1 MRQVMKKYSIVFL
14 CLLLSACTYDRL
26 QVQVD
31 NAPGKEFV
39 LEASIDEPATKS
51 GVGEFGSFYWTAGDQ
66 LAIYTTENKFRTL
79 TLKEGAGLSTATFTG
94 VLNETEFPA
103 EVAVSPAQIAAS
115 FKDGKL
121 EVVLPEKY
129 EYNDNYA
136 IGNPPMYALLGN
148 DIGISFKH
156 LCAMLRLTIDQVP
169 AGATSVRLTSE
180 GSQMAGSFTF
190 ELTESPS
197 ISKTDSETG
206 NFIVIEF
213 KALAYPKTMTFN
225 FPVPTGEYDNLTIEI
240 LGADKKTLWSRKMK
254 GSRSFSVGQLMV
266 FDKISPFP
274 KVIDL
279 GLPTG
284 TLWADRNVGANDP
297 RGNGSLFAWGE
308 TSKKSDYTW
317 ANYVYSS
324 NEYGTEMT
332 KYNKNDLLVTL
343 EPTDDIATIAFGA
356 EWRMPTLE
364 EMQELY
370 DNCTLSMEQVVQPNG
385 WKYDYYYIFTG
396 PNGNTICFPEAGS
409 YFDGYKY
416 SGSGHYWT
424 STLYGSDNSK
434 NRGAYQLNLYS
445 VSNNNISR
453 IERYWGT
460 SVRPVYVPN
469 SYFSIS
475 ATSVTINTDETY
487 DLDVSGNTEGD
498 LIWKSED
505 ESIATVDNNGV
516 VTGQSEGQ
524 TTIVVSSSDGK
535 KKQSCV
541 VRVVPDVSSHVS
553 VSYIGGSMI
562 IINSTIRSGSILN
575 FTIRNNSSYGIRAE
589 RLTLINGVSGA
600 DWNYSVNAT
609 LGPGQSASYSLTVQS
624 NGIQEPS
631 CKFEYRYEGKTYST
645 SCSVPML

>member
-1 MRQVMKKYSIVFL
+1 MKKYSILLL
-14 CLLLSACTYDRL
+14 CVLLSACTYDRL
-26 QVQVD
+26 QVQVI

-51 GVGEFGSFYWTAGDQ
+51 GVGEFGSFYWTTGDQ
-66 LAIYTTENKFRTL
+66 LALYTSENIFRTL

-94 VLNETEFPA
+94 VLNETEYPA
-103 EVAVSPAQIAAS
+103 GIAISPAQIAS
-115 FKDGKL
+115 SYKDGKL

-148 DIGISFKH
+148 DNGISFKH
-156 LCAMLRLTIDQVP
+156 LCSMLRFTIDQVP

-180 GSQMAGSFTF
+180 GSKMAGSFAF
-190 ELTESPS
+190 ELTELPS
-197 ISKTDSETG
+197 ITKTDSESG
-206 NFIVIEF
+206 NSIAIGFE
-213 KALAYPKTMTFN
+213 ALAYPKTMTFS
-225 FPVPTGEYDNLTIEI
+225 FPIPTGEYDNLNIEI
-240 LGADKKTLWSRKMK
+240 LDADKKTLWSRKMK
-254 GSRSFSVGQLMV
+254 GSRSFSAGQLMV

-274 KVIDL
+274 RVIDL
-279 GLPTG
+279 GLPNG

-308 TSKKSDYTW
+308 TTNKSHYTW

-343 EPTDDIATIAFGA
+343 ETPDDIATLAFGA
-356 EWRMPTLE
+356 DWRMPTLE

-370 DNCTLSMEQVVQPNG
+370 DNCTLSKEQVFKPNG
-385 WKYDYYYIFTG
+385 WQYDNYYIFTG

-409 YFDGYKY
+409 SFDGHKY

-434 NRGAYQLNLYS
+434 ARDAYQLNLYS
-445 VSNNNISR
+445 PTNTDIGR
-453 IERYWGT
+453 INRYWGT

-475 ATSVTINTDETY
+475 ATSVTINKDETF
-487 DLDVSGNTEGD
+487 DLDVSGITEGA
-498 LIWKSED
+498 LTWKSED
-505 ESIATVDNNGV
+505 ESIAIVDNNGV
-516 VTGQSEGQ
+516 VTGKSEGL

-541 VRVVPDVSSHVS
+541 VRVVPDVSSQVS
-553 VSYIGGSMI
+553 VSYIGGSLI

-575 FTIRNNSSYGIRAE
+575 FTIRNNSSCGIRAE

-600 DWNYSVNAT
+600 DWNYTVNAT
-609 LGPGQSASYSLTVQS
+609 LGPGQSASYSLKVQS
-624 NGIQEPS
+624 SGIQEPS
-631 CKFEYRYEGKTYST
+631 CKFEYRYEGKTYT
-645 SCSVPML
+645 AGCSVPINY